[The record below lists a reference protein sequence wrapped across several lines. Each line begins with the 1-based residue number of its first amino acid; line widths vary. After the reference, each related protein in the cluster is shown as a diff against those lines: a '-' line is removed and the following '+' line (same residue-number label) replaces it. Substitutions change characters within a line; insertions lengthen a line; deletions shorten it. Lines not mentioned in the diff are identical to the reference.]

1 MENKA
6 VFPIK
11 GSQCA
16 ARNPSADDGMTI
28 NFSPFSLAT
37 RPLEHDARNQ
47 ARKNGR
53 HQNVK

>member
-1 MENKA
+1 VENKA